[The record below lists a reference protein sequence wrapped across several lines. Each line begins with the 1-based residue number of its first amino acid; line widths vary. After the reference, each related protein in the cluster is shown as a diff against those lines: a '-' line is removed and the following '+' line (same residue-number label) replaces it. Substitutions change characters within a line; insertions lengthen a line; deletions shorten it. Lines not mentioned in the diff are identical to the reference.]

1 MSKEKV
7 ILVDENDTQVGLMP
21 KLEAHQKGLL
31 HRAFSIFIFNSNH
44 QLLLQKRAIS
54 KYHSG
59 GLWTNTCCSHPREG
73 EETINAANR
82 RLIEEMG
89 IKTNLR
95 KVFDFIYK
103 AELDNELTEN
113 EFDHVFYGIY
123 NEDPIINTEEADDF
137 KWIDMET
144 LNNDIAINGQ
154 NYTVW
159 FKIAFDYFYK
169 YLMLPIS
176 YTDLIGLMKRIKKS
190 LVSVQIKIFMVITM
204 N

>member
-1 MSKEKV
+1 MSEEKV
-7 ILVDENDTQVGLMP
+7 ILVDENDNQVGLMP

-31 HRAFSIFIFNSNH
+31 HRAFSVFIFNSKY

-59 GLWTNTCCSHPREG
+59 GLWTNTCCSHPSEA
-73 EETINAANR
+73 EDTIDAANR
-82 RLIEEMG
+82 RLHEEMG

-113 EFDHVFYGIY
+113 EFDHVFYGVY
-123 NEDPIINTEEADDF
+123 DENPILNKEEADDY
-137 KWIDMET
+137 KWVDMET
-144 LNNDIAINGQ
+144 ISNDIIRNSD

-169 YLMLPIS
+169 YLNN
-176 YTDLIGLMKRIKKS
+176 DNNK
-190 LVSVQIKIFMVITM
+190 
-204 N
+204 

>member
-7 ILVDENDTQVGLMP
+7 SLVDENDTQVGLMP

-31 HRAFSIFIFNSNH
+31 HRAFSVFIFNSNH
-44 QLLLQKRAIS
+44 QLLLQKRAVS

-113 EFDHVFYGIY
+113 EFDHVFYGLY

-144 LNNDIAINGQ
+144 LNNDITVNGQ

-169 YLMLPIS
+169 YLNN
-176 YTDLIGLMKRIKKS
+176 DNNK
-190 LVSVQIKIFMVITM
+190 
-204 N
+204 